1 MATPEPLITNQLL
14 IKCQST
20 RLFEQE
26 QLLSLRRDIKKKLH
40 FHDKGLCQQYFY
52 IKIAVVRLDIKG

>member
-26 QLLSLRRDIKKKLH
+26 QLLSLRRDIKKN
-40 FHDKGLCQQYFY
+40 Y
-52 IKIAVVRLDIKG
+52 ISMTRAFANNTFILK